1 VLGRAGGHRPLFVF
15 HCGSLLSG
23 KKAIRFDTNFNI
35 IAQNTGVVQEI
46 LLCTMGP
53 ESCRIQ
59 NGGNPGFPPGLPFSL
74 CVDIGLSTRS
84 FVDLTEIRIK
94 LGTTGV

>member
-1 VLGRAGGHRPLFVF
+1 
-15 HCGSLLSG
+15 
-23 KKAIRFDTNFNI
+23 
-35 IAQNTGVVQEI
+35 VVQEI